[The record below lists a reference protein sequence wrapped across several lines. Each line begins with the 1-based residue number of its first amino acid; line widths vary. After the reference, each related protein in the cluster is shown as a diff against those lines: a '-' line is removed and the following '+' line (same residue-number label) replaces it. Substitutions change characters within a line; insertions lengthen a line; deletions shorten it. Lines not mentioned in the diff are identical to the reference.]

1 MVDIELTQHREQDTF
16 VVHDRVPMS
25 EIKQFFDRALP
36 TVMAALTAQGA
47 HPVGPPFAKYYGMP
61 TDTIEIDVGF
71 PVAHRAT
78 AADGATPGT
87 LPGGPVVRAVHVGSY
102 DDLSQTYDDMYAWMK
117 NEGLEPAD
125 AMWEVYLSDPSR
137 QPDPAT
143 WRTEIWWPVA

>member
-61 TDTIEIDVGF
+61 TDTIELDVGF

-143 WRTEIWWPVA
+143 WRTEIWGPVA